1 MFLAEGVEKQKD
13 QPLDEMTRMRIA
25 IIGTGISGMT
35 VAHLLHPEHELTI
48 FEAGAYAGG
57 HTNTVQVEKDSGVYA
72 VDTGFIVHNDWTYPH
87 YMKLL
92 EQIGIESLPTEMSF
106 SVSNEITGLE
116 YNGHTLDTL
125 FAQRLNLVRPSFW
138 SMIRE
143 ILRFNREVVEHEQEV
158 GEMLLKDYLEQ
169 HRYSALF
176 QENYIVPMA
185 AAIWSASTR
194 QIQEFPMRTFIRFFR
209 NHGLL
214 NVSNRPQWRVIRGG
228 SQAYMQQLVAPF
240 RQQIR
245 LNTLVQ
251 GVRRFP
257 THVEVQTE
265 SGRERFD
272 ALIVATHSDQA
283 LAMLQDPS
291 ISEREI
297 LSSIPY
303 QSNEAV
309 LHEDTSLMPRSRK
322 AWASW
327 NVRITPE
334 LQEHPEYPVA
344 VTYNMNILQHLNPEQ
359 PFLVTLNETSRIA
372 PEKVIK
378 RIQYAHPVFTDE
390 GVRAQRR
397 HAEINGVN
405 RTYFCGAYWRYGFHE
420 DGVISGLRVAEYFGK
435 SLDGDIP
442 VRLPELGTLKASA

>member
-1 MFLAEGVEKQKD
+1 
-13 QPLDEMTRMRIA
+13 MRIA

-35 VAHLLHPEHELTI
+35 VAHLLHADHDLTI
-48 FEAGAYAGG
+48 FEAGAYVGG
-57 HTNTVQVEKDSGVYA
+57 HTNTVEVERNGSVYA

-92 EQIGIESLPTEMSF
+92 DQIGIEALDTEMSF

-138 SMIRE
+138 GMIRE
-143 ILRFNREVVEHEQEV
+143 ILRFNREVVEHEPEV
-158 GEMLLKDYLEQ
+158 GEMRLKDYLEQ
-169 HRYSALF
+169 HQYSALF

-194 QIQEFPMRTFIRFFR
+194 QIQDFPMRTFIRFFR

-240 RQQIR
+240 RQKIR
-245 LNTLVQ
+245 LQSPVL
-251 GVRRFP
+251 GIRRFP

-272 ALIVATHSDQA
+272 ALVVATHSDQA
-283 LAMLQDPS
+283 LAMLQDPTS
-291 ISEREI
+291 AEHEI
-297 LSSIPY
+297 LGSIPY
-303 QSNEAV
+303 QANEAV
-309 LHEDTSLMPRSRK
+309 LHEDTSLMPRRRK

-334 LQEHPEYPVA
+334 LQEHPEHPVA
-344 VTYNMNILQHLNPEQ
+344 VTYNMNILQHLNPAQ
-359 PFLVTLNETSRIA
+359 PFLVTLNEGSRID
-372 PEKVIK
+372 PDKVIK
-378 RIQYAHPVFTDE
+378 RIQYAHPVFTDA

-397 HAEINGVN
+397 HAEINGTN
-405 RTYFCGAYWRYGFHE
+405 RTYYCGAYWRYGFHE

-442 VRLPELGTLKASA
+442 VRLPDVEVLKASA